1 MIVDL
6 HFEDTLQ
13 TAIVPDFW
21 LVIEEGQLFCSYPP
35 GNKTTITP
43 IKMRHVQ
50 DDTWVTYP
58 ATWRR
63 DYGIKFYHYM

>member
-21 LVIEEGQLFCSYPP
+21 LSREEGQLFCFYPP

-43 IKMRHVQ
+43 IKKRHVH
-50 DDTWVTYP
+50 DDTWVIYP

-63 DYGIKFYHYM
+63 DYGKTFFHQ